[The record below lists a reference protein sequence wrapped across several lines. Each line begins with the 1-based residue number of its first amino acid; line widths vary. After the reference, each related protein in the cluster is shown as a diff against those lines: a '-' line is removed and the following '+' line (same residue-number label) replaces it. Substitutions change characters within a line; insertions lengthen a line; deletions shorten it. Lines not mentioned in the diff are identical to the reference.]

1 MARQLRRALE
11 PRADL
16 TPPEAGSLASKLNK
30 IQQLLEAAERKGVTD
45 PQVKAWLGKIEDA
58 AYEMDDALDEW
69 EMKIH
74 EQEMEGSEDVSDF
87 WEKVSSFIQSL
98 CLCFEHVIDRRG
110 IALKIKELNGRLEL
124 IAKENDEE
132 FKFLPKLSGEKNQD
146 SQDFKRVLETS
157 YVDKSK
163 VKGRDDDQKILASKL
178 LSESKQGNGIHIISI
193 VGTGGLG
200 KTTLAKLV
208 FNDFKENQYFQQK
221 IWICVSD
228 PFDEIRIAKAIL
240 ESLDQ
245 HHTSQNLTEFQ
256 ALLQCIET
264 TVSGKRFLLV
274 LDDVW
279 KHDDKKW
286 EPLKICLS
294 KGAPGSRILVTTRN
308 ESVAE
313 MMGSVDPH
321 LLQPLSDPEC
331 FALLSQIAFQKQKE
345 PHNKLEAIGREIAQ
359 KCGGLPLAAKTL
371 GSLLSFK
378 KTDQEWRDV
387 LNSEI
392 WQLEIAEVEIFPHLY
407 LSYNELQP
415 AVKRCFSYCA
425 IFPKDLEIDVNAL
438 IRMWMAQGFL
448 SGETAEKMELK
459 GREYVRDLAVRS
471 FFQDIEEDGP
481 SGHISSCKMH
491 DIIHDFAQ
499 FLTKSECFIVDITD
513 DEDITAKEAFCRNA
527 RHLSWEDHGRAS
539 SPRFN
544 MLQELSPEIGNLI
557 HLRYLDLS
565 FNRRIRELPRTVCDL
580 YYLQTLILDACDNL
594 SKLPEE
600 IYKLINL
607 RHLVVGEM
615 HDAASI
621 PQGLEKLTGLRT
633 LSCFKT
639 ARGGSRLG
647 WLKNLNQLEGHMDII
662 IDNIN
667 EESNDD
673 INDNMDIIIDN
684 INEESDDNINDNMDI
699 IIDNIN
705 DESDV
710 IEAQNAALKN
720 KNGIRSLHLEFRGEV
735 RMDVME
741 ALHPPP
747 NLLGLSFYGYVGI
760 EFPRW
765 ITTSLNNL
773 KIVDIYHCS
782 SLPPLGNLE
791 FLEELSIW
799 RMENMKYL
807 GREFLGITGD
817 GRAIAFPKLKCL
829 RFYNCKEWTEWEDIR
844 EEEEKDVVSIMPCL
858 RKLRVFECPNLKSL
872 PHRLLSR
879 TPLDELDITNSDLL
893 IEQIRSR
900 GGYEFLSPT
909 CQVIY

>member
-1 MARQLRRALE
+1 MVETIINMVVKRLAPIIEKRVRDEVNLVLNSAN
-11 PRADL
+11 
-16 TPPEAGSLASKLNK
+16 EAGSLVSKLTK
-30 IQQLLEAAERKGVTD
+30 VQELLDDAERKGVTD
-45 PQVKAWLGKIEDA
+45 PQVKSWLGKIEDA

-74 EQEMEGSEDVSDF
+74 ELEMEGSEDVSDC

-98 CLCFEHVIDRRG
+98 CLCFEHVVDRRR
-110 IALKIKELNGRLEL
+110 IALKIKELNGRLES
-124 IAKENDEE
+124 IAKENEDE

-163 VKGRDDDQKILASKL
+163 VKGRDDDQKILVSKL
-178 LSESKQGNGIHIISI
+178 LSESKQGNDIHIISI

-208 FNDFKENQYFQQK
+208 YNDFKENQHFQQK

-240 ESLDQ
+240 ESINK
-245 HHTSQNLTEFQ
+245 TSPNLTEFQ

-274 LDDVW
+274 LDD
-279 KHDDKKW
+279 
-286 EPLKICLS
+286 
-294 KGAPGSRILVTTRN
+294 
-308 ESVAE
+308 
-313 MMGSVDPH
+313 
-321 LLQPLSDPEC
+321 
-331 FALLSQIAFQKQKE
+331 IAFEKQKE
-345 PHNKLEAIGREIAQ
+345 HHNILEAIGREIAQ

-378 KTDQEWRDV
+378 DTVQEWNNV
-387 LNSEI
+387 LSSEI
-392 WQLEIAEVEIFPHLY
+392 WQMEIAEVEIFPHLY
-407 LSYNELQP
+407 LSYNELLP

-425 IFPKDLEIDVNAL
+425 IFPKDLEIDVNTL

-448 SGETAEKMELK
+448 SGETTEKMELK
-459 GREYVRDLAVRS
+459 GRQYIQDLAVRS
-471 FFQDIEEDGP
+471 FFQDIEEDDL
-481 SGHISSCKMH
+481 SGHISSCNMH

-513 DEDITAKEAFCRNA
+513 DEDITAKEVFCRNA

-539 SPRFN
+539 SPVLICSVEKLRSFLCAEYLPSHVLGTLKSVRVLDLSSCG
-544 MLQELSPEIGNLI
+544 LQELSPEIGNLI

-565 FNRRIRELPRTVCDL
+565 GNPIRELPRTLCDL
-580 YYLQTLILDACDNL
+580 YYLQTLNLNLLDNL

-607 RHLVVGEM
+607 RQLLVCYWS
-615 HDAASI
+615 DAASI

-639 ARGGSRLG
+639 ERGGSRLG
-647 WLKNLNQLEGHMDII
+647 WLKNLNQLERGKMHII
-662 IDNIN
+662 IDNLN
-667 EESNDD
+667 E
-673 INDNMDIIIDN
+673 
-684 INEESDDNINDNMDI
+684 
-699 IIDNIN
+699 
-705 DESDV
+705 ESDV

-720 KNGIRSLHLEFRGEV
+720 KDRLQSLCLQFRGEV
-735 RMDVME
+735 RIDVME
-741 ALHPPP
+741 ALQPHP
-747 NLLGLSFYGYVGI
+747 NLLRLLFCGYVGN

-765 ITTSLNNL
+765 ITTSRSLKNL
-773 KIVDIYHCS
+773 KYLVIMYCS
-782 SLPPLGNLE
+782 SLPPLGNLKA
-791 FLEELSIW
+791 LEELKISHN
-799 RMENMKYL
+799 EKMKYL

-817 GRAIAFPKLKCL
+817 ERAIAFPKLKSLKFISCV
-829 RFYNCKEWTEWEDIR
+829 EWTEWEDIT
-844 EEEEKDVVSIMPCL
+844 EEEEKDVVSIMPSL
-858 RKLRVFECPNLKSL
+858 QELVVFNCSNLKAL
-872 PHRLLSR
+872 PHRLLRRTHRLLRR
-879 TPLDELDITNSDLL
+879 TPLDELDITDSHLL
-893 IEQIRSR
+893 IEQFKSS

-909 CQVIY
+909 CQVKI

>member
-1 MARQLRRALE
+1 MVETIINMVVKRLAPIIEKRVRDEVNLVLNSAN
-11 PRADL
+11 
-16 TPPEAGSLASKLNK
+16 EAGSLVSKLTK
-30 IQQLLEAAERKGVTD
+30 VQELLDDAERKGVTD
-45 PQVKAWLGKIEDA
+45 PQVKSWLGKIEDA

-74 EQEMEGSEDVSDF
+74 ELEMEGSEDVSDC

-98 CLCFEHVIDRRG
+98 CLCFEHVVDRRR
-110 IALKIKELNGRLEL
+110 IALKIKELNGRLES
-124 IAKENDEE
+124 IAKENEDE

-163 VKGRDDDQKILASKL
+163 VKGRDDDQKILVSKL
-178 LSESKQGNGIHIISI
+178 LSESKQGNDIHIISI

-208 FNDFKENQYFQQK
+208 YNDFKENQHFQQK

-240 ESLDQ
+240 ESINK
-245 HHTSQNLTEFQ
+245 TSPNLTEFQ

-294 KGAPGSRILVTTRN
+294 KSAPGSKILVTTRN
-308 ESVAE
+308 ESVAK
-313 MMGSVDPH
+313 MMGSVDTH
-321 LLQPLSDPEC
+321 LLRPLSDSEC
-331 FALLSQIAFQKQKE
+331 FALLSQIAFEKQKE
-345 PHNKLEAIGREIAQ
+345 HHNILEAIGREIAQ

-378 KTDQEWRDV
+378 DTVQEWNNV
-387 LNSEI
+387 LSSEI
-392 WQLEIAEVEIFPHLY
+392 WQMEIAEVEIFPHLY
-407 LSYNELQP
+407 LSYNELLP

-425 IFPKDLEIDVNAL
+425 IFPKDLEIDVNTL

-448 SGETAEKMELK
+448 SGETTEKMELK
-459 GREYVRDLAVRS
+459 GRQYIQDLAVRS
-471 FFQDIEEDGP
+471 FFQDIEEDDL
-481 SGHISSCKMH
+481 SGHISSCNMH

-499 FLTKSECFIVDITD
+499 FLTKKYLPSHVLGTLKSVRVLD
-513 DEDITAKEAFCRNA
+513 
-527 RHLSWEDHGRAS
+527 LSSCG
-539 SPRFN
+539 
-544 MLQELSPEIGNLI
+544 LQELSPEIGNLI

-565 FNRRIRELPRTVCDL
+565 GNPIRELPRTLCDL
-580 YYLQTLILDACDNL
+580 YYLQTLNLNLLDNL

-607 RHLVVGEM
+607 RQLLVCYWS
-615 HDAASI
+615 DAASI

-639 ARGGSRLG
+639 ERGGSRLG
-647 WLKNLNQLEGHMDII
+647 WLKNLNQLERGKMHII
-662 IDNIN
+662 IDNLN
-667 EESNDD
+667 E
-673 INDNMDIIIDN
+673 
-684 INEESDDNINDNMDI
+684 
-699 IIDNIN
+699 
-705 DESDV
+705 ESDV

-720 KNGIRSLHLEFRGEV
+720 KDRLQSLCLQFRGEV
-735 RMDVME
+735 RIDVME
-741 ALHPPP
+741 ALQPHP
-747 NLLGLSFYGYVGI
+747 NLLRLLFCGYVGN

-765 ITTSLNNL
+765 ITTSRSLKNL
-773 KIVDIYHCS
+773 KYLVIMYCS
-782 SLPPLGNLE
+782 SLPPLGNLKA
-791 FLEELSIW
+791 LEELKISHN
-799 RMENMKYL
+799 EKMKYL

-817 GRAIAFPKLKCL
+817 ERAIAFPKLKSLKFISCV
-829 RFYNCKEWTEWEDIR
+829 EWTEWEDIT
-844 EEEEKDVVSIMPCL
+844 EEEEKDVVSIMPSL
-858 RKLRVFECPNLKSL
+858 QELVVFNCSNLKAL
-872 PHRLLSR
+872 PHRLLRRTHRLLRR
-879 TPLDELDITNSDLL
+879 TPLDELDITDSHLL
-893 IEQIRSR
+893 IEQFKSS

-909 CQVIY
+909 CQVKI